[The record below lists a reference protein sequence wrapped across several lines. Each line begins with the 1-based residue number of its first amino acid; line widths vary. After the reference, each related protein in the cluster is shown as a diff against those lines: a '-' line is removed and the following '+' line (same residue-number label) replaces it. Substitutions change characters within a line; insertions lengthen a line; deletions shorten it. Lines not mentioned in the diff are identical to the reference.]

1 MKTLLRIT
9 FAAML
14 LTSLFSCEKATMEE
28 EGAVNKPI
36 KLGSEIKISFDAN
49 NISNPS
55 YDGDDEASRNGNTA
69 LKNYCSR
76 ISLAIFDETDNKL
89 KAANQ
94 ELSDNNF
101 GHFDISLN
109 KGTYGFVFI
118 AHNGDGNPTF
128 TSPSQIKFPGN
139 KVTDTFYYY
148 GQMDIE
154 DDATYDVT
162 LKRAVGKFRLVVK
175 DETPKTIKQMKIYY
189 TGGSSTFDATTGYGC
204 VNSKQTEYRT
214 VSKEAYEQESR
225 YEVYTFPHQGDKKL
239 KFEISA
245 LRGINPDSPADY
257 VRTIGNVTMK
267 PNTIT
272 QYSGYFYG
280 EAPEGGRGFNVS
292 IDGEWKQENYEY

>member
-1 MKTLLRIT
+1 MKKLINIA
-9 FAAML
+9 FVVML
-14 LTSLFSCEKATMEE
+14 LVNHFSCEKAITVEE
-28 EGAVNKPI
+28 ETGSKPI
-36 KLGSEIKISFDAN
+36 ELGSEIKITFDAAS
-49 NISNPS
+49 IENPS
-55 YDGDDEASRNGNTA
+55 YDEDDETSRNESTT
-69 LKNYCSR
+69 LKDYCSR
-76 ISLAIFDETDNKL
+76 ISIGIFDDSDKKL
-89 KAANQ
+89 KTASQ
-94 ELSDNNF
+94 EASEKNF
-101 GHFDISLN
+101 GHFNISLN
-109 KGTYGFVFI
+109 KGTYSFVFI

-214 VSKEAYEQESR
+214 VSEEAYEQESR
-225 YEVYTFPHQGDKKL
+225 YEVYTFPHQDEKKL

-245 LRGINPDSPADY
+245 LRGTKEDSPADY

-267 PNTIT
+267 TNTIT
-272 QYSGYFYG
+272 QYSGYFFG